1 MSCYQSLNE
10 VTNQPALDQFVNELQ
25 DRFGT
30 LPPTSQALIQSIQL
44 KWLAIEL
51 NFEKIVLKKN
61 KLIGY
66 FDLSTNQDFF
76 QSGQFQFMMKK
87 LQSHSKKGMLKERK
101 RGENSRLLLSFENV
115 NTIEEALNSLKELQ
129 PITV

>member
-1 MSCYQSLNE
+1 MH
-10 VTNQPALDQFVNELQ
+10 
-25 DRFGT
+25 
-30 LPPTSQALIQSIQL
+30 
-44 KWLAIEL
+44 K
-51 NFEKIVLKKN
+51 KIVLKKN

-101 RGENSRLLLSFENV
+101 HGENSRLLLSFENV